1 MLSPR
6 FYTTDFEAMDRL
18 DVSSVR
24 AEWDELIAEMR
35 RDPNKGHFVRNDD
48 FDSSTW
54 TSLPEDLRKELLD
67 FLVSSVTA
75 EFSGCVLYAEIKKR
89 VKNPDIR
96 DLFTFMAATRSA
108 MPASSTTR

>member
-1 MLSPR
+1 M
-6 FYTTDFEAMDRL
+6 
-18 DVSSVR
+18 R

-35 RDPNKGHFVRNDD
+35 ADPNKGHFIRNDD
-48 FDSSTW
+48 WQFDLA
-54 TSLPEDLRKELLD
+54 SLPEGLRKELLD

-96 DLFTFMAATRSA
+96 DLFTYHEPATRRA